1 MDRILY
7 TFADYNKKQAPIYN
21 TFKSVNMNK
30 NALKRDLLKIK
41 EIAPLVHN
49 ITNFVVMNNT
59 ANALLAI
66 GASPVMAHAKEEMV
80 EMSSIAGALVINIG
94 TLNPDWVDAMIIA
107 GKNAVSRGIPVVL
120 DPVGAGA
127 TIYRTETCV
136 RIMSQCMPTIIR
148 GNGSEI
154 MVLEQAYS
162 KHLAQKGEKV
172 AVGRGEEIK
181 SKGVDSTASSNAAVE
196 GAKRLAKLTGAIVS
210 ISGATD
216 YITDGETVNSV
227 PIGSPM
233 MTKVT
238 GLGCTASAITGAF
251 AAVNNNYLEAA
262 TNAMFIM
269 GLAGHSAAAKSA
281 GPGSLQ
287 LNFLDELYNATDN
300 YFSKKKADRLF
311 KTPLYL
317 VTDRHFFGLDT
328 TLPDSQCKA
337 DNLLEQTVLEAV
349 ENGVSMVQLREK
361 DCSSEE
367 FIYLAKRLHR
377 MLKQYNVPLIINDR
391 IDVALAADAE
401 GVHVGQSDSSVD
413 EARRI
418 LGPSKIIGLSVETLE
433 QAVDANSYDIDYI
446 AVSPVFRTPTKRDTN
461 DGFGIDGLSMV
472 ASFSKHPVVAI
483 GGIHKDNASEI
494 MNAGADAIAVVSE
507 IMAAKEPGKAT
518 AELLESCVGAKSAWK
533 SIAWSSIVPTY
544 NEIVSM
550 PFLQELETG
559 ALKPQK
565 FTYYLA
571 QDTLYLK
578 VFGENML
585 KMREMPEMAPY
596 KDYFTRFYNETVE
609 FEKMLHQTLRQKLQ
623 THTESH
629 KDNDTMGT
637 ACKEYTEFLNNLIA
651 TNDAAKAA
659 VAHLACF
666 WVYAEVGKQL
676 KSCAGN
682 PYKEWI
688 DGYSSDL
695 FDESVRIYLD
705 ICCTLAA
712 SRPEEQRRE
721 LVEIF
726 GRATVLEYEFW
737 DYAYKIS

>member
-1 MDRILY
+1 
-7 TFADYNKKQAPIYN
+7 
-21 TFKSVNMNK
+21 MNK

-41 EIAPLVHN
+41 EVAPLVHN

-80 EMSSIAGALVINIG
+80 EMSSMAGALVINIG
-94 TLNPDWVDAMIIA
+94 TLTPDWVDAMIIA
-107 GKNAVSRGIPVVL
+107 GKNAVKRGIPVVL

-127 TIYRTETCV
+127 TTYRTESCV
-136 RIMSQCMPTIIR
+136 RIMSECMPNIIR

-162 KHLAQKGEKV
+162 KYLAQNGKKV
-172 AVGRGEEIK
+172 GVLESEEIK

-196 GAKRLAKLTGAIVS
+196 SAKRLAKLTGAVVS

-216 YITDGETVNSV
+216 YITDGETVNTV

-238 GLGCTASAITGAF
+238 GLGCSASAITGAF
-251 AAVNNNYLEAA
+251 AAVNKDYLEAA

-269 GLAGHSAAAKSA
+269 GLAGHSAAAKSN

-300 YFSKKKADRLF
+300 YFSKEKAERLF

-328 TLPDSQCKA
+328 TLPDNQCKA
-337 DNLLEQTVLEAV
+337 DNLLEKTVLEAV

-361 DCSSEE
+361 ECSSEE

-446 AVSPVFRTPTKRDTN
+446 AVSPVFRTPTKTDTN
-461 DGFGIDGLSMV
+461 DGFGLDGLSMV

-483 GGIHKDNASEI
+483 GGIHKENALDV

-507 IMAAKEPGKAT
+507 IMAAKEPGRAT
-518 AELLESCVGAKSAWK
+518 AELLESCVGVKIAWK
-533 SIAWSSIVPTY
+533 DIAWSSIVPTY
-544 NEIVSM
+544 NEIISM
-550 PFLQELETG
+550 PFLKELEKGT
-559 ALKPQK
+559 LKPEK

-585 KMREMPEMAPY
+585 KMGAMPEMASY
-596 KDYFTRFYNETVE
+596 KEHFKRFYNETVE
-609 FEKMLHQTLRQKLQ
+609 FENMLHETLRQKL
-623 THTESH
+623 HAYAVSDEE
-629 KDNDTMGT
+629 KNTMGT
-637 ACKEYTEFLNNLIA
+637 ACKEYIEHLNTLTA
-651 TNDAAKAA
+651 TGDAAKAA

-676 KSCAGN
+676 KSVSEN

-688 DGYSSDL
+688 DGYSSEL

-712 SRPEEQRRE
+712 SRTEEQRRE

-726 GRATVLEYEFW
+726 KRSTVLEYDFW
-737 DYAYKIS
+737 SYAYTKN

>member
-1 MDRILY
+1 
-7 TFADYNKKQAPIYN
+7 
-21 TFKSVNMNK
+21 MNK

-41 EIAPLVHN
+41 EVAPLVHN

-80 EMSSIAGALVINIG
+80 EMSSMAGALVINIG
-94 TLNPDWVDAMIIA
+94 TLTPDWVDAMIIA
-107 GKNAVSRGIPVVL
+107 GKNAVKRGIPVVL

-127 TIYRTETCV
+127 TTYRTESCV
-136 RIMSQCMPTIIR
+136 RIMSECMPNIIR

-162 KHLAQKGEKV
+162 KYLAQNGKKV
-172 AVGRGEEIK
+172 GVLESEEIK

-196 GAKRLAKLTGAIVS
+196 SAKRLAKLTGAVVS

-216 YITDGETVNSV
+216 YITDGETVNTV

-238 GLGCTASAITGAF
+238 GLGCSASAITGAF
-251 AAVNNNYLEAA
+251 AAVNKDYLEAA

-269 GLAGHSAAAKSA
+269 GLAGHSAAAKSN

-300 YFSKKKADRLF
+300 YFSKEKAERLF

-328 TLPDSQCKA
+328 TLPDNQCKA
-337 DNLLEQTVLEAV
+337 DNLLEKTVLEAV

-361 DCSSEE
+361 ECSSEE

-433 QAVDANSYDIDYI
+433 QAVDANSYDIDYV
-446 AVSPVFRTPTKRDTN
+446 AVSPVFRTPTKTDTN
-461 DGFGIDGLSMV
+461 DGFGLDGLSMV

-483 GGIHKDNASEI
+483 GGIHKENALDV

-507 IMAAKEPGKAT
+507 IMAAKEPGRAT
-518 AELLESCVGAKSAWK
+518 AELLESCVGAKIAWRD
-533 SIAWSSIVPTY
+533 IAWSSIVPTY
-544 NEIVSM
+544 NEIISM
-550 PFLQELETG
+550 PFLKELEKGT
-559 ALKPQK
+559 LKPEK

-585 KMREMPEMAPY
+585 KMGAMPEMASY
-596 KDYFTRFYNETVE
+596 KEHFKRFYNETVE
-609 FEKMLHQTLRQKLQ
+609 FENMLHETLRQKL
-623 THTESH
+623 HAYAVSDEE
-629 KDNDTMGT
+629 KNTMGT
-637 ACKEYTEFLNNLIA
+637 ACKEYIEHLNTLTA
-651 TNDAAKAA
+651 TGDAAKAA

-676 KSCAGN
+676 KSVSEN

-688 DGYSSDL
+688 DGYSSEL

-712 SRPEEQRRE
+712 SRTEEQRRE

-726 GRATVLEYEFW
+726 KRSTVLEYDFW
-737 DYAYKIS
+737 SYAYTKN

>member
-1 MDRILY
+1 
-7 TFADYNKKQAPIYN
+7 
-21 TFKSVNMNK
+21 MNK

-41 EIAPLVHN
+41 EVAPLVHN

-80 EMSSIAGALVINIG
+80 EMSSMAGALVINIG
-94 TLNPDWVDAMIIA
+94 TLTPDWVDAMIIA
-107 GKNAVSRGIPVVL
+107 GKNAVKRGIPVVL

-127 TIYRTETCV
+127 TTYRTESCV
-136 RIMSQCMPTIIR
+136 RIMSECMPNIIR

-162 KHLAQKGEKV
+162 KYLAQNGKKV
-172 AVGRGEEIK
+172 GVLESEEIK

-196 GAKRLAKLTGAIVS
+196 SAKRLAKLTGAVVS

-216 YITDGETVNSV
+216 YITDGETVNTV

-238 GLGCTASAITGAF
+238 GLGCSASAITGAF
-251 AAVNNNYLEAA
+251 AAVNKDYLEAA

-269 GLAGHSAAAKSA
+269 GLAGHSAAAKSN

-287 LNFLDELYNATDN
+287 LNFLDELYNAIDN
-300 YFSKKKADRLF
+300 YFSKEKAERLF

-328 TLPDSQCKA
+328 TLPDNQCKA
-337 DNLLEQTVLEAV
+337 DNLLEKTVLEAV

-361 DCSSEE
+361 ECSSEE

-446 AVSPVFRTPTKRDTN
+446 AVSPVFRTPTKTDTN
-461 DGFGIDGLSMV
+461 DGFGLDGLSMV

-483 GGIHKDNASEI
+483 GGIHKENALDV

-507 IMAAKEPGKAT
+507 IMAAKEPGRAT
-518 AELLESCVGAKSAWK
+518 AELLERCVGVKIAWRD
-533 SIAWSSIVPTY
+533 IAWSSIVPTY
-544 NEIVSM
+544 NEIISM
-550 PFLQELETG
+550 PFLKELEKGT
-559 ALKPQK
+559 LKPEK

-585 KMREMPEMAPY
+585 KMGAMPEMASY
-596 KDYFTRFYNETVE
+596 KEHFKRFYNETVE
-609 FEKMLHQTLRQKLQ
+609 FENMLHETLRQKL
-623 THTESH
+623 HAYAVSDEE
-629 KDNDTMGT
+629 KNTMGT
-637 ACKEYTEFLNNLIA
+637 ACKEYTEHLNRFTA
-651 TNDAAKAA
+651 TGDAAKAA

-676 KSCAGN
+676 KSVSEN

-688 DGYSSDL
+688 DGYSSEL

-712 SRPEEQRRE
+712 SRTEEQRRE

-726 GRATVLEYEFW
+726 KRSTVLEYDFW
-737 DYAYKIS
+737 SYAYTKN

>member
-1 MDRILY
+1 
-7 TFADYNKKQAPIYN
+7 
-21 TFKSVNMNK
+21 MNK

-41 EIAPLVHN
+41 EVAPLVHN

-80 EMSSIAGALVINIG
+80 EMSSMAGALVINIG
-94 TLNPDWVDAMIIA
+94 TLTPDWVDAMIIA
-107 GKNAVSRGIPVVL
+107 GKNAVKRGIPVVL

-127 TIYRTETCV
+127 TTYRTESCV
-136 RIMSQCMPTIIR
+136 RIMSECMPNIIR

-162 KHLAQKGEKV
+162 KYLAQNGKKV
-172 AVGRGEEIK
+172 GVLESEEIK

-196 GAKRLAKLTGAIVS
+196 SAKRLAKLTGAVVS

-216 YITDGETVNSV
+216 YITDGETVNTV

-238 GLGCTASAITGAF
+238 GLGCSASAITGAF
-251 AAVNNNYLEAA
+251 AAVNKDYLEAA

-269 GLAGHSAAAKSA
+269 GLAGHSAAAKSN

-300 YFSKKKADRLF
+300 YFSKEKAERLF

-328 TLPDSQCKA
+328 TLPDNQCKA
-337 DNLLEQTVLEAV
+337 DNLLEKTVLEAV

-361 DCSSEE
+361 ECSSEE

-446 AVSPVFRTPTKRDTN
+446 AVSPVFRTQTKTDTN
-461 DGFGIDGLSMV
+461 DGFGLDGLSMV

-483 GGIHKDNASEI
+483 GGIHKENALDV
-494 MNAGADAIAVVSE
+494 MNVGADAIAVVSE
-507 IMAAKEPGKAT
+507 IMAAKEPGRAT
-518 AELLESCVGAKSAWK
+518 AELLESCVGVKIAWRD
-533 SIAWSSIVPTY
+533 IAWSSIVPTY
-544 NEIVSM
+544 NEIISM
-550 PFLQELETG
+550 PFLKELEKGT
-559 ALKPQK
+559 LKPEK

-585 KMREMPEMAPY
+585 KMGAMPEMASY
-596 KDYFTRFYNETVE
+596 KEHFKRFYNETVE
-609 FEKMLHQTLRQKLQ
+609 FENMLHETLRQKL
-623 THTESH
+623 HAYAVSDEE
-629 KDNDTMGT
+629 KNTMGT
-637 ACKEYTEFLNNLIA
+637 ACKEYTEHLNRLTA
-651 TNDAAKAA
+651 TGDAAKAA

-676 KSCAGN
+676 KSVSEN

-688 DGYSSDL
+688 DGYSSEL

-712 SRPEEQRRE
+712 SRTEEQRRE

-726 GRATVLEYEFW
+726 KRSTVLEYDFW
-737 DYAYKIS
+737 SYAYTKN